1 MDKFSFSDS
10 PVNDDQ
16 RHGHTQLT
24 ADPESNDNSESDTSG
39 SESDQTPS
47 EGSQIT
53 PNAELDNDK
62 QPRKRIRPSL
72 VFPPQRWVWNKRLTL
87 RSILSAAIVRQWRRI
102 ALPTP
107 CSV

>member
-1 MDKFSFSDS
+1 MDRFSFSDS

-24 ADPESNDNSESDTSG
+24 ADPESNDTSG

-87 RSILSAAIVRQWRRI
+87 RSILRASVARHWRRI